1 MAEPLLLSDDAPPRE
16 RHPFVG
22 YAMVLVAATLWAVN
36 GSVSK
41 VILERDVTSERLAQ
55 LLGCSPRTVARWDAE
70 RIGPP
75 RIKVGKTVL
84 YDLEKV
90 PAWLAGR
97 ESRPI
102 GEPN

>member
-1 MAEPLLLSDDAPPRE
+1 MSADARLIEIPAVNTKERCVLHPTTDAPPLGGGEIEIAGKR
-16 RHPFVG
+16 
-22 YAMVLVAATLWAVN
+22 Y
-36 GSVSK
+36 
-41 VILERDVTSERLAQ
+41 VTPERLAQ

-84 YDLEKV
+84 YDLEKL

-97 ESRPI
+97 ESRGGPR
-102 GEPN
+102 

>member
-1 MAEPLLLSDDAPPRE
+1 MSADARRFESLTVNTKECCLLHPTAESPPLADGEIEIAGKR
-16 RHPFVG
+16 
-22 YAMVLVAATLWAVN
+22 Y
-36 GSVSK
+36 
-41 VILERDVTSERLAQ
+41 VTPERLAQ
-55 LLGCSPRTVARWDAE
+55 LLGCSARTVARWDAE

-84 YDLEKV
+84 YDLEKL

>member
-1 MAEPLLLSDDAPPRE
+1 MSADARPIEPPAVDTKERCAPDPTTDTPSLAGEIEIAGKRYVTPE
-16 RHPFVG
+16 RIAH
-22 YAMVLVAATLWAVN
+22 
-36 GSVSK
+36 
-41 VILERDVTSERLAQ
+41 

-84 YDLEKV
+84 YDLEKL

-97 ESRPI
+97 ESR
-102 GEPN
+102 GESR

>member
-1 MAEPLLLSDDAPPRE
+1 MSADARPIEIPIVNTEE
-16 RHPFVG
+16 RCVLHPTTDTPSLAG
-22 YAMVLVAATLWAVN
+22 EIEIAGKRY
-36 GSVSK
+36 
-41 VILERDVTSERLAQ
+41 VTPERLAQ

-84 YDLEKV
+84 YDLEKL

-97 ESRPI
+97 ESRGGPR
-102 GEPN
+102 